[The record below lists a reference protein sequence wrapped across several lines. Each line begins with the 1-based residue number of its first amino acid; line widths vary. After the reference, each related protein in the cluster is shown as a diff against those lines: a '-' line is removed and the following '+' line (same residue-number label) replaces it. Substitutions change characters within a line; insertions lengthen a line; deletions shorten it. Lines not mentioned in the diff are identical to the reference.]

1 MMTLDLLQHQLDFM
15 LMSGVLACVVLAV
28 LANAFRFLQTRWP
41 WQWLTGFGA
50 FFAGKSALDFLAL
63 NCPDSVGLG
72 TVSAILQAASFLC
85 LLEFGRQGLR
95 PTGWRT
101 PGRWIYIILPAL
113 PASLLWLNPADLLAL
128 ANRWTGFLGA
138 LLMAV
143 VFWRMAR
150 VNRNRPSR
158 SLRLGAM
165 AWALFG
171 IGLLTAP
178 GKAILT
184 GGAMHP
190 TVQTQAAGIPADL
203 ILVMFLW
210 VVAAALLIHFQS
222 NQVRPPHF
230 NHSWVWFVPALLLL
244 ILAGGWRA
252 TNWRAQN
259 RERFMHEQLLQ
270 QSVQIATSLDPDLIK
285 GLKFTLADR
294 TNTPYLRIR
303 EQLTAYGRAIHH
315 RCLYSVQLR
324 GNQLLFGPE
333 NLEVHDPIASPPGTV
348 YEQPPNGLRH
358 IFDTAQPITVGPYR
372 DEYGMFVSGFAPVI
386 DPQSG
391 RVLLVV
397 GMDMMADQWQ
407 LRILNHR
414 FIPILF
420 TLVLGLIL
428 IGGTALLEFRDRLP
442 ASRSPAWDQLEIIW
456 TIGAGLALTAAFA
469 LLSDEIQE
477 RERRDSFRQIAQ
489 THVQIFRETVTDVN
503 ESLFTISRIF
513 QNTPRID
520 RTEFETIAGPMTRHS
535 TVQAF
540 EWIPAI
546 LDKDK
551 SAYESAGRRP
561 DFPGFSIFELDAQ
574 GRRIPAAGRPSYYPV
589 EQVTPLNGN
598 TAALGFDLGSEPI
611 RQQAMQKAAASRL
624 ATATSVLQ
632 LIQATNSAA
641 NPAGILVFNP
651 VFADAD
657 TANESL
663 RGFTAGVLNL
673 AATLHTAM
681 ARQVNGDSDLTV
693 DLVDL
698 STTTPTPLVQQSQAQ
713 TMAGWR
719 SFDLMNGSSSELLDI
734 FPIFAY
740 GRTWAV
746 IVHPSLGFH
755 GTPLARLGF
764 TTSLG
769 GILLTAVMAFFVRFA
784 CRRQSLLEQ
793 EVSERTHALH
803 TSEHKL
809 QMAIAA
815 TDLGTWDWDLVA
827 GEVSF
832 DERWTAMLGYAPD
845 QIQPGFQS
853 WNRFSHPD
861 DQEEVNA
868 IQQARLDGKKND
880 YEAEFRR
887 QHQAGHWIWVF
898 IKGRV
903 TERSDS
909 GQPLRA
915 RGIYLDITT
924 RKEVERRL
932 REAKELAEASNR
944 AKSEFLATMSHELRT
959 PMNGV
964 LGMTELLLQTSLNAR
979 QREFAEA
986 TSQSA
991 NALLHV
997 IDDVLDFSKIEAG
1010 KLTIVSEDFSL
1021 RSVADAVLEIASL
1034 REPGK
1039 RLGLAAIVHR
1049 EVPHRLTGD
1058 PLRLRQ
1064 VLLNL
1069 VSNGIKFTNRGEV
1082 VIRVRS
1088 VGRQADKLLLRL
1100 EVSDTGIGLSA
1111 EQIAKLFQ
1119 PFVQADTSATRR
1131 FSGTGLGLAICRRL
1145 VELMGGRIGV
1155 RSEPGQGSTFWCELP
1170 FGVPSQPVM
1179 ALSHPG
1185 LVFARVVIASSQ
1197 ASVRESL
1204 AEQLQSWGVACTTAG
1219 TPEEFINQVREAVAS
1234 GETPVAICDDE
1245 LVAVGGEPLRQALE
1259 PWRGQVHGVL
1269 LSNPTLA
1276 VAREEQEF
1284 EWFGNVLLKPVKQSQ
1299 LFDGLVGMIEG
1310 QPDGARRP
1318 ETNFFKR
1325 GVRGAE
1331 RVSLSHL
1338 RVLLA
1343 EDHPINRKLCQLMLE
1358 GLGVRPD
1365 VAVHGGEAVRHC
1377 QAKEYDI
1384 ILMDCNMPELD
1395 GYGATAA
1402 IRQLETE
1409 LKRPRRTRIV
1419 ALTANALIG
1428 ERERCLAAGMDDYLT
1443 KPFTSQQLEDTLR
1456 AVPARPVAAGGNQG
1470 ALLVTNR
1477 LEELC
1482 RDLDSQAVME
1492 MTKEFADELPA
1503 RMAELEQLCADQK
1516 WAELQRHAHSLK
1528 GVAASFGMEILAQSS
1543 LAVEEAA
1550 AKEEATTAKPA
1561 IEKLLMAITPTIK
1574 ALENWITKQAQNL
1587 PQI

>member
-1 MMTLDLLQHQLDFM
+1 MMTLDFLQHQLDFL
-15 LMSGVLACVVLAV
+15 LMSGVLACLVLAV

-50 FFAGKSALDFLAL
+50 LFAGKSALDLLAL
-63 NCPDSVGLG
+63 NYPGSVGLEK
-72 TVSAILQAASFLC
+72 VSAALMAASFLC

-95 PTGWRT
+95 TTGWRT
-101 PGRWIYIILPAL
+101 PGRWIYAILLILPL
-113 PASLLWLNPADLLAL
+113 RLLWSSPADLLVL
-128 ANRWTGFLGA
+128 ANRWVGFSGA
-138 LLMAV
+138 LLIGAT
-143 VFWRMAR
+143 FWRMAW
-150 VNRNRPSR
+150 VNRTRPSR
-158 SLRLGAM
+158 SLRLGSF

-171 IGLLTAP
+171 AVHLVAP
-178 GKAILT
+178 SQAVIT
-184 GGAMHP
+184 GGAAHLAAP
-190 TVQTQAAGIPADL
+190 ILVAGIPAAVFWVL
-203 ILVMFLW
+203 FLW
-210 VVAAALLIHFQS
+210 MEAAALLVHFQS

-252 TNWRAQN
+252 TSWRAQN
-259 RERFMHEQLLQ
+259 RERYMHEQLLQ
-270 QSVQIATSLDPDLIK
+270 QTVQIAASIDPELVK

-294 TNTPYLRIR
+294 TNTPYMRIR
-303 EQLTAYGRAIHH
+303 EQLIAYGQAIHH

-324 GNQLLFGPE
+324 GDKLQFGPE
-333 NLEVHDPIASPPGTV
+333 NLAVQDALASPPGTF
-348 YEQPPNGLRH
+348 YEQPPDGLRH
-358 IFDTAQPITVGPYR
+358 IFDTSQPITTGPYH

-386 DPQSG
+386 DPPSG
-391 RVLLVV
+391 KVLLVV
-397 GMDMMADQWQ
+397 GMDIMADQWQ
-407 LRILNHR
+407 LRILNQR

-420 TLVLGLIL
+420 TLALGLIL

-442 ASRSPAWDQLEIIW
+442 ASRFPAWEQLEIVW
-456 TIGAGLALTAAFA
+456 TIVAGLALTAAFA

-489 THVQIFRETVTDVN
+489 THVQIFRETITDVN

-513 QNTPRID
+513 QNTPRIG
-520 RTEFETIAGPMTRHS
+520 RTEFETIAGPMIRHS

-540 EWIPAI
+540 EWIPVVQA
-546 LDKDK
+546 KDK
-551 SAYESAGRRP
+551 SAYESAGHRP

-574 GRRIPAAGRPSYYPV
+574 GRHIPAAGRPIYYPV

-598 TAALGFDLGSEPI
+598 TMALGFDLGSESI
-611 RQQAMQKAAASRL
+611 RQLAMQKATAARL
-624 ATATSVLQ
+624 ATGTSALQ

-641 NPAGILVFNP
+641 NSAAILVFNP
-651 VFADAD
+651 VFANAD
-657 TANESL
+657 TVNESL
-663 RGFTAGVLNL
+663 RGFTVAVLNL
-673 AATLHTAM
+673 PATLHAAM
-681 ARQVNGDSDLTV
+681 ARQVHGQSDLSV

-698 STTTPTPLVQQSQAQ
+698 STTTPTLLVQQSQAQ
-713 TMAGWR
+713 TMVGWR

-746 IVHPSLGFH
+746 IVHPSQGFH

-764 TTSLG
+764 TTALG

-793 EVSERTHALH
+793 EVSERTRALR
-803 TSEHKL
+803 TSEQKL

-815 TDLGTWDWDLVA
+815 TDLGTWDWNLVS

-832 DERWTAMLGYAPD
+832 DDRWAAMLGYAPD
-845 QIQPGFQS
+845 QIKPGFQR
-853 WNRFSHPD
+853 WNQFSHPD
-861 DQEEVNA
+861 DQAEVNS
-868 IQQARLDGKKND
+868 ILQARLDGKND

-887 QHQAGHWIWVF
+887 QHQAGHWIWVL

-903 TERSDS
+903 TERADL

-1111 EQIAKLFQ
+1111 EQIEKLFQ

-1185 LVFARVVIASSQ
+1185 LVFARVVVGSTQ

-1219 TPEEFINQVREAVAS
+1219 TPEEFINQVRDTVTT
-1234 GETPVAICDDE
+1234 GETSVAICDDE
-1245 LVAVGGEPLRQALE
+1245 LLSVGGEPLRLALE

-1310 QPDGARRP
+1310 QPDSARRP

-1365 VAVHGGEAVRHC
+1365 AAVNGTEAVRHC

-1402 IRQLETE
+1402 IRRLETD

-1492 MTKEFADELPA
+1492 MTNEFAGELPA

-1516 WAELQRHAHSLK
+1516 WPELQRHAHSLK
-1528 GVAASFGMEILAQSS
+1528 GVAASFGMEILAQYS

-1561 IEKLLMAITPTIK
+1561 IEKLLMAITPTVK
-1574 ALENWITKQAQNL
+1574 ALENWINKQAQS
-1587 PQI
+1587 PPKT

>member
-1 MMTLDLLQHQLDFM
+1 MKTVDFLQHQLDFM
-15 LMSGVLACVVLAV
+15 LMSGVLACAVLAV

-41 WQWLTGFGA
+41 WHWLTGFGA
-50 FFAGKSALDFLAL
+50 LFAGKSGVELLAL
-63 NCPDSVGLG
+63 NYPDNSGFK
-72 TVSAILQAASFLC
+72 TVIALLAAGSFVC

-95 PTGWRT
+95 TTGWRM
-101 PGRWIYIILPAL
+101 PGLWMHAL
-113 PASLLWLNPADLLAL
+113 LLAL
-128 ANRWTGFLGA
+128 PVRALWVNPTGA
-138 LLMAV
+138 LPTINDLLGWPGATLIGLT
-143 VFWRMAR
+143 FWRMAW
-150 VNRNRPSR
+150 VNRTRPSR
-158 SLRLGAM
+158 SLRLGAA
-165 AWALFG
+165 AWLLFG
-171 IGLLTAP
+171 IGLLAKP
-178 GKAILT
+178 GLLLLSGVA
-184 GGAMHP
+184 GPPGD
-190 TVQTQAAGIPADL
+190 AAQPSGIPVAFGL
-203 ILVMFLW
+203 VILLCLE
-210 VVAAALLIHFQS
+210 AAALLVHFQS

-230 NHSWVWFVPALLLL
+230 NHSWLWFVPALLLL
-244 ILAGGWRA
+244 VLAGGWRA
-252 TNWRAQN
+252 TNWRAVN

-270 QSVQIATSLDPDLIK
+270 QSVQIADSIDPELVK

-294 TNTPYLRIR
+294 TNAPYLRIR
-303 EQLTAYGRAIHH
+303 EQLIAYGRTIHQ

-324 GNQLLFGPE
+324 DGRLQFGPE
-333 NLEVHDPIASPPGTV
+333 NLDVRDPLASPPGTT
-348 YEQPPNGLRH
+348 YEQPPHGLRH
-358 IFDTAQPITVGPYR
+358 IFDSAQPITAGPYR
-372 DEYGMFVSGFAPVI
+372 DEYGLFVSCFAPVL

-397 GMDMMADQWQ
+397 GMDVMAGQWQ

-420 TLVLGLIL
+420 TLALGLIL
-428 IGGTALLEFRDRLP
+428 IGGTALLEFRNRLP
-442 ASRSPAWDQLEIIW
+442 AGRSPAWEQLEVVW
-456 TIGAGLALTAAFA
+456 TAVAGLALTAAFA
-469 LLSDEIQE
+469 LLSDELQQ

-489 THVQIFRETVTDVN
+489 THVQIFREAVTDVN
-503 ESLFTISRIF
+503 ESLFTISRIM

-520 RTEFETIAGPMTRHS
+520 RAEFNTIAGPMTRHS
-535 TVQAF
+535 TVRAF
-540 EWIPAI
+540 EWVPAIPAGNKTAFENRVRQEAVS
-546 LDKDK
+546 DY
-551 SAYESAGRRP
+551 A
-561 DFPGFSIFELDAQ
+561 IFELDAK
-574 GRRIPAAGRPSYYPV
+574 GRHVPAGGRPEYFPV
-589 EQVTPLNGN
+589 EQVTPLAGN
-598 TAALGFDLGSEPI
+598 TPVLGFDLGSEPV
-611 RQQAMQKAAASRL
+611 RKLAMQKAAATGL
-624 ATATSVLQ
+624 ATGTSALD
-632 LIQATNSAA
+632 LIQATNPAA
-641 NPAGILVFNP
+641 TGVLIFNP
-651 VFADAD
+651 VYMDAD
-657 TANESL
+657 TDTGAL
-663 RGFTAGVLNL
+663 RGFTVAVLNL
-673 AATLHTAM
+673 PTTLHTAM
-681 ARQVNGDSDLTV
+681 ARQVHGESDLTV

-698 STTTPTPLVQQSQAQ
+698 STPAPTLLVRQSDDLSTQAWQ
-713 TMAGWR
+713 
-719 SFDLMNGSSSELLDI
+719 SFDLMNGSSSELLDL
-734 FPIFAY
+734 FPIFAF
-740 GRTWAV
+740 GRAWAV
-746 IVHPSLGFH
+746 IVHPNQGFH
-755 GTPLARLGF
+755 RTPLARLGF
-764 TTSLG
+764 TTSVG

-784 CRRQSLLEQ
+784 RRRQFLLER
-793 EVSERTHALH
+793 EVSERTHALR
-803 TSEHKL
+803 TSEQKL

-815 TDLGTWDWDLVA
+815 TDLGTWDWDLVS
-827 GEVSF
+827 GHVSF
-832 DERWTAMLGYAPD
+832 DERWAAMLGYEPD
-845 QIQPGFQS
+845 QLKTGVQS
-853 WNRFSHPD
+853 WNRFIHAEDQAETSAMLQAHPD
-861 DQEEVNA
+861 
-868 IQQARLDGKKND
+868 GKQID
-880 YEAEFRR
+880 YETEFRL
-887 QHQAGHWIWVF
+887 QHKSGQWIWVL

-903 TERSDS
+903 TERDPEDR
-909 GQPLRA
+909 PLRA

-1034 REPGK
+1034 REPSK

-1064 VLLNL
+1064 ILLNL

-1082 VIRVRS
+1082 VVRVRS
-1088 VGRQADKLLLRL
+1088 VGRQTDKLLLRM
-1100 EVSDTGIGLSA
+1100 EVTDTGIGLSA
-1111 EQIAKLFQ
+1111 EQIEKLFQ
-1119 PFVQADTSATRR
+1119 PFVQADTSTSRR

-1185 LVFARVVIASSQ
+1185 LVFARVVAGSTQ

-1204 AEQLQSWGVACTTAG
+1204 AEQLQSWGVACSTAG
-1219 TPEEFINQVREAVAS
+1219 TPEAFISQIREAVAS

-1245 LVAVGGEPLRQALE
+1245 LLAAGGEALRHALE

-1276 VAREEQEF
+1276 VARDEQEF
-1284 EWFGNVLLKPVKQSQ
+1284 DWFGNVLLKPVKQSQ

-1310 QPDGARRP
+1310 QPEDARRP

-1365 VAVHGGEAVRHC
+1365 TAVNGVEAVRHC
-1377 QAKEYDI
+1377 QTKEYDI
-1384 ILMDCNMPELD
+1384 VLMDCNMPELD

-1402 IRQLETE
+1402 IRQLETDS
-1409 LKRPRRTRIV
+1409 KRTRRTRIV

-1443 KPFTSQQLEDTLR
+1443 KPFTSHQLEDTLR
-1456 AVPARPVAAGGNQG
+1456 AVPARPVAGGVNQG
-1470 ALLVTNR
+1470 SLLVTDR

-1482 RDLDSQAVME
+1482 RDLDPQAVLE
-1492 MTKEFADELPA
+1492 MTREFAGELPA
-1503 RMAELEQLCADQK
+1503 RMAELEQLCAEEK
-1516 WAELQRHAHSLK
+1516 WSELERHAHSLK
-1528 GVAASFGMEILAQSS
+1528 GVAASFGMEILAKSS

-1561 IEKLLMAITPTIK
+1561 IEKLLMAITPTTK
-1574 ALENWITKQAQNL
+1574 TLENWIAKQTQS
-1587 PQI
+1587 PP